1 MTLIDIAS
9 GEDVTDV
16 PRVEYN
22 PSQPTG
28 LLTLRSEG
36 GTLEPLGTCFAF
48 RHRCCLLTAAHC
60 LPSSSRGVGVVFGGA
75 KAPRPAIAIEKHPTV
90 DLALV
95 RLAPHAN
102 DSSLVFTGVDT
113 HSVGE
118 EICALGF
125 PVNDPGEQDLTTPRF
140 FRGYTHRTMRFTSQ
154 LTRQTYL
161 AGELSFSPPR
171 GLSGAAVY
179 RHHRFPLVQGLVT
192 EHHESY
198 AETTP
203 HEEQRTIV
211 NNIETRIIYRRVVGF
226 GIALL
231 LTEVADWLH
240 EVVHR

>member
-1 MTLIDIAS
+1 MTLIDMAS
-9 GEDVTDV
+9 GEDVSDV
-16 PRVEYN
+16 PQVDYD

-28 LLTLRSEG
+28 LLTLQSEA

-60 LPSSSRGVGVVFGGA
+60 LPSSPRGVGVAYGGA
-75 KAPRPAIAIEKHPTV
+75 NAPRPVIGIERHPTA

-95 RLAPHAN
+95 RLAPRAE
-102 DSSLVFTGVDT
+102 DSPLVFTGLDS

-140 FRGYTHRTMRFTSQ
+140 FRGYTHRTMRFTSP

-171 GLSGAAVY
+171 GLSGAALY

-198 AETTP
+198 TETTP
-203 HEEQRTIV
+203 HEEQRSVIDNV
-211 NNIETRIIYRRVVGF
+211 ETRIVYRRVVGF

-231 LTEVADWLH
+231 LADVAAWLDEVAYP
-240 EVVHR
+240 